1 MKSSPDSPEE
11 PLAAGGWACR
21 YANALLAQL
30 ETPVRIGPQ
39 TEAPAALV
47 WARSG
52 AMTLTGER
60 EGPAQ
65 LCPVPLASLADGL
78 IAALHALRP
87 CAALRAIDG
96 GALLGERAAL
106 GQLERAGA
114 IAAGGACR
122 LLYVVDG
129 VLAVNLARQE
139 DWALLP
145 AWLEAGELH
154 SWEALAGVLCRRPL
168 DECVQ
173 RARLLGLAVAPFAAP
188 RRQSRPWWREFHRG
202 TAHAPRRAGAPR
214 VIDLSALWAGPLAAQ
229 LLQLMGAEVIKVE
242 SLSRPDG
249 LRADGSGF
257 FALLNAAKQ
266 SLALD
271 FGTRAGREALRELLM
286 RADII
291 IEAAR
296 PRALRQLGI
305 DATQIL
311 ERNPSATW
319 IAISGYGREE
329 PQGQW
334 TAYGDDAG
342 VAAGLS
348 HILRECSGR
357 LVFCADA
364 VADPLTGL
372 HAALAA
378 WSSYAQ
384 GGGRGL
390 SIALAD
396 VVAHGIAFSWP
407 REGFAARAAHWQR
420 YVKSADIAA
429 PRARAAAVV
438 APPLGCHTDA
448 LLAALN

>member
-1 MKSSPDSPEE
+1 MKTFPYRPEE
-11 PLAAGGWACR
+11 RAAPGGWGRR

-30 ETPVRIGPQ
+30 EAPVRLGPQ
-39 TEAPAALV
+39 AEVPAALA

-52 AMTLTGER
+52 AMALTGER
-60 EGPAQ
+60 GGPAQ
-65 LCPVPLASLADGL
+65 LCPVPLASFADGL
-78 IAALHALRP
+78 LAALHALRP

-106 GQLERAGA
+106 GHLERCGTVAP
-114 IAAGGACR
+114 GGACH
-122 LLYVVDG
+122 LLNAADG
-129 VLAVNLARQE
+129 VLAVNLARAE

-154 SWEALAGVLCRRPL
+154 SWEALAAVLCGRAVAAG
-168 DECVQ
+168 VQ
-173 RARLLGLAVAPFAAP
+173 RARLLGLAVAPLSAP
-188 RRQSRPWWREFHRG
+188 RRQLRPWWCEFHRVAARG
-202 TAHAPRRAGAPR
+202 PRRDGAPR
-214 VIDLSALWAGPLAAQ
+214 VVDLSALWAGPLASQ

-249 LRADGSGF
+249 LRGDVSGF
-257 FALLNAAKQ
+257 FALLNGAKQ
-266 SLALD
+266 TVVLD
-271 FGTRAGREALRELLM
+271 FGTRAGREQLRELLM

-305 DATQIL
+305 EALQIL
-311 ERNPSATW
+311 RGNPAATW

-329 PQGQW
+329 PRGNW
-334 TAYGDDAG
+334 IAYGDDAG

-348 HILRECSGR
+348 HILRESSGR
-357 LVFCADA
+357 LMFCADA
-364 VADPLTGL
+364 IADPLTGL

-378 WSSYAQ
+378 WSCYAQ

-407 REGFAARAAHWQR
+407 EEGFAARAARWQGQIGGG
-420 YVKSADIAA
+420 DIAP
-429 PRARAAAVV
+429 PRARATPTT
-438 APPLGCHTDA
+438 APPLGWHTQA
-448 LLAALN
+448 VLAALN